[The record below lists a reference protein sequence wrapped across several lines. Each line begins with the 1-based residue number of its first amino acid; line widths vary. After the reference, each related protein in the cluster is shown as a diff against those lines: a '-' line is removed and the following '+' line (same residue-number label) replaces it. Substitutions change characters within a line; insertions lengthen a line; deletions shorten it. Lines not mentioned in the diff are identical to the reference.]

1 MEISIRTEILN
12 TTLRFS
18 WPELVRVMSKWR
30 IVIVELRQ
38 SFGNIELLR
47 AVGEFGA
54 CLINGG
60 ISRDFRELRVK
71 RNIKLGAI
79 GFSFLF
85 IRRQ

>member
-1 MEISIRTEILN
+1 MEILIRSEILHA
-12 TTLRFS
+12 TLRFS
-18 WPELVRVMSKWR
+18 WLEVRVMSKWR

-47 AVGEFGA
+47 AVGGFGA